1 MSDALWQKLMD
12 LQANLMLLQQAHNQ
26 LVQQID
32 ARMTLLETKVIE
44 SKQTDGSG
52 LGLPQPMKVRQ
63 GVPT

>member
-1 MSDALWQKLMD
+1 MD
-12 LQANLMLLQQAHNQ
+12 LQANLMLLQQAHNH

-44 SKQTDGSG
+44 SERVAGVAGDG
-52 LGLPQPMKVRQ
+52 LGLPKPMNGRQ

>member
-1 MSDALWQKLMD
+1 
-12 LQANLMLLQQAHNQ
+12 MLLQQAHNQ